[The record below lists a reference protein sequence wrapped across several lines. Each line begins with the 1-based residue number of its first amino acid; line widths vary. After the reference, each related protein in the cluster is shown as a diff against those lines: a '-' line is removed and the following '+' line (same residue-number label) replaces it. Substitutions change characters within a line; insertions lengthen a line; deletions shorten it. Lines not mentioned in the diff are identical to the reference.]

1 MSQIDKSTCLSYNNA
16 ENELG
21 YRGVP
26 PQAFQSMIDEIALNF
41 AIDLTVRIQPTHTF
55 DFNSQDAL
63 YHAALKQ
70 LLRKEGFPKGDIDL
84 ENKFQTVVNDIS
96 LDTIQRGSLRAYSRD
111 SKGNDD
117 KSLIPDAL
125 LSWYESEPSS
135 DEICT
140 EELNIDP
147 EEVHTDEE

>member
-16 ENELG
+16 EIELG

-41 AIDLTVRIQPTHTF
+41 AIDLTVRIL
-55 DFNSQDAL
+55 DFNSQDAF

-70 LLRKEGFPKGDIDL
+70 RLRKEGFPKGDIDL
-84 ENKFQTVVNDIS
+84 ENKFQTAVNDIS

-111 SKGNDD
+111 SKGNDE

-135 DEICT
+135 DEICN

>member
-21 YRGVP
+21 YRGAP
-26 PQAFQSMIDEIALNF
+26 PQTFQSMIDEIALNF
-41 AIDLTVRIQPTHTF
+41 AIDLTVRIL
-55 DFNSQDAL
+55 DFNSQDAF

-70 LLRKEGFPKGDIDL
+70 RLRKEGFPKGDIDL
-84 ENKFQTVVNDIS
+84 ENKFQTAVNDIS
-96 LDTIQRGSLRAYSRD
+96 LDTIQRGSLWAYSRD

>member
-16 ENELG
+16 EIELG

-55 DFNSQDAL
+55 DFNSQDAF

-70 LLRKEGFPKGDIDL
+70 RLRKEGFPKGDI
-84 ENKFQTVVNDIS
+84 TATS
-96 LDTIQRGSLRAYSRD
+96 LKMATLLPFSL
-111 SKGNDD
+111 K
-117 KSLIPDAL
+117 
-125 LSWYESEPSS
+125 
-135 DEICT
+135 
-140 EELNIDP
+140 
-147 EEVHTDEE
+147 

>member
-1 MSQIDKSTCLSYNNA
+1 M
-16 ENELG
+16 
-21 YRGVP
+21 
-26 PQAFQSMIDEIALNF
+26 
-41 AIDLTVRIQPTHTF
+41 
-55 DFNSQDAL
+55 
-63 YHAALKQ
+63 
-70 LLRKEGFPKGDIDL
+70 RKEGFPKGDINL
-84 ENKFQTVVNDIS
+84 ENKFQIAVNDIS

-117 KSLIPDAL
+117 KSLISDAL

>member
-1 MSQIDKSTCLSYNNA
+1 M
-16 ENELG
+16 
-21 YRGVP
+21 
-26 PQAFQSMIDEIALNF
+26 
-41 AIDLTVRIQPTHTF
+41 
-55 DFNSQDAL
+55 
-63 YHAALKQ
+63 KQ
-70 LLRKEGFPKGDIDL
+70 LLRKQGFPKGDIAL
-84 ENKFQTVVNDIS
+84 ENKFQTAVNDIS

-125 LSWYESEPSS
+125 LSWYESESSS

>member
-1 MSQIDKSTCLSYNNA
+1 
-16 ENELG
+16 
-21 YRGVP
+21 
-26 PQAFQSMIDEIALNF
+26 MIDEIVLYF

-55 DFNSQDAL
+55 DFNFQDAF

-70 LLRKEGFPKGDIDL
+70 RLRKEGFPKGDTDL
-84 ENKFQTVVNDIS
+84 ENKFQTAVNDIS
-96 LDTIQRGSLRAYSRD
+96 RDTIQRGSLRVYSRD

-117 KSLIPDAL
+117 KALIPDAS
-125 LSWYESEPSS
+125 LSWYESETSS

>member
-1 MSQIDKSTCLSYNNA
+1 MK
-16 ENELG
+16 E
-21 YRGVP
+21 
-26 PQAFQSMIDEIALNF
+26 
-41 AIDLTVRIQPTHTF
+41 
-55 DFNSQDAL
+55 
-63 YHAALKQ
+63 
-70 LLRKEGFPKGDIDL
+70 LLRKQRFPKGDIDL
-84 ENKFQTVVNDIS
+84 ENKFQTAVNYIS
-96 LDTIQRGSLRAYSRD
+96 VGAIQRGFLRAYSRD

>member
-1 MSQIDKSTCLSYNNA
+1 MSQINKSTCLSYNNA
-16 ENELG
+16 EIELE
-21 YRGVP
+21 YRGVL

-41 AIDLTVRIQPTHTF
+41 AIDLTVRIL
-55 DFNSQDAL
+55 DFNSQDAF

-70 LLRKEGFPKGDIDL
+70 RLRKEGFPKGDIDL
-84 ENKFQTVVNDIS
+84 KNEFQTAVNDIS
-96 LDTIQRGSLRAYSRD
+96 LDTIQRGFLRTYSRD
-111 SKGNDD
+111 SEGNDD
-117 KSLIPDAL
+117 KALMPDAL

>member
-16 ENELG
+16 EIELG

-41 AIDLTVRIQPTHTF
+41 AIDLTVRIL
-55 DFNSQDAL
+55 DFNSQDAF

-70 LLRKEGFPKGDIDL
+70 RLRKEGFPKGDIDL
-84 ENKFQTVVNDIS
+84 ENKFQTAVNDIS

-111 SKGNDD
+111 SKGNDE